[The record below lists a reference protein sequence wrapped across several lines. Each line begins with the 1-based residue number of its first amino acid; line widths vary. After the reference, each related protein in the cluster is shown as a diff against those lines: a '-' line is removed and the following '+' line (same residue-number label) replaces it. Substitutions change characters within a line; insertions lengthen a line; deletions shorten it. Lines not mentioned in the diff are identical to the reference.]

1 MTRWTIDTNV
11 PVVANG
17 RGNGGRPVAPACREA
32 AVDFLM
38 RVLDQRERVV
48 LDEEGAIQKEY
59 RRNLRPSGQPGVG
72 DRFYQ
77 AALQQG
83 RCEWVSLLRRRDGEY
98 ADLPQAVIDAG
109 FDRDDRKFAA
119 LARREGIPVVNAVDG
134 DWLAAR
140 QLLASNS
147 IRVKFLCGRNRARWF
162 AARA

>member
-17 RGNGGRPVAPACREA
+17 RGSGRRPVAPACREA

-38 RVLDQRERVV
+38 RVLDEREGVV
-48 LDEEGAIQKEY
+48 LDRDGAIEKEY
-59 RRNLRPSGQPGVG
+59 RRHLNPGGQPGVG

-83 RCEWVSLLRRRDGEY
+83 RCEWVDLPMQANGEY
-98 ADLPQAVIDAG
+98 ADLPQPVIDAG

-119 LARREGIPVVNAVDG
+119 LAKREGIPVVNAVDG
-134 DWLAAR
+134 DWLNHRAV
-140 QLLASNS
+140 LASNG
-147 IRVKFLCGRNRARWF
+147 IRVKFLCGRNHARWF
-162 AARA
+162 AP